1 MKAITLYDV
10 AQAAGVSYQTVSRVI
25 NQAEHVSARTRE
37 KVQRAMTELNYVPNR
52 GAQLLA
58 GKRQPTLGLI
68 SADLALHAPSQIAS
82 AVKRRASER
91 GYAVLI
97 SMVTHYAEADC
108 REALQEMLAQRV
120 DGLIVNLPLEDE
132 AAQRLSVLAAPLPV
146 LFLDVSEQAQVNSL
160 VFSPTQGAEL
170 GVAHLL
176 EQGHSRIA
184 LLAGPKSSVSARA
197 RLQGWQHA
205 LAQAGSEACAIASGD
220 WSAQSGYE
228 KAHSLLADAVRP
240 DAILV
245 ANDQMALGVLRA
257 CAEKG
262 IAVPRQLSVVGY
274 DDTMDSAWFTP
285 PLTTVR
291 QAFRAAGE
299 QGVDWLIGEHDPQR
313 LSQTR
318 LPVTLI
324 VRGSTAV
331 AGSESTDDLAS
342 RLQELAAFADKL
354 GLR

>member
-10 AQAAGVSYQTVSRVI
+10 ARLADVSYQTVSRVI

-37 KVQRAMTELNYVPNR
+37 KVQLAMAELNYIPNR

-82 AVKRRASER
+82 AVKRRASEQ

-97 SMVTHYAEADC
+97 SMVTGNAEGDC
-108 REALQEMLAQRV
+108 RVAVQEMLAQRV
-120 DGLIVNLPLEDE
+120 EGLMINVPLEDDV
-132 AAQRLSVLAAPLPV
+132 ALRLRELAAPLPV
-146 LFLDVSEQAQVNSL
+146 LFLDVSEQAEVNSL
-160 VFSPTQGAEL
+160 VFSSSQGAQL
-170 GVAHLL
+170 GVTHLL

-184 LLAGPKSSVSARA
+184 LLAGPLSSVSARA
-197 RLQGWQHA
+197 RLDGWKQA
-205 LAQAGSEACAIASGD
+205 LITAGVAPCAIASGD

-228 KAHSLLADAVRP
+228 KTHGLLANAAKP

-262 IAVPRQLSVVGY
+262 IAVPQQLSVVGY
-274 DDTMDSAWFTP
+274 DDTTDSAWFTP
-285 PLTTVR
+285 PLTTIR
-291 QAFRAAGE
+291 QAFRDAGE
-299 QGVDWLIGEHDPQR
+299 QGVDWLISERDASA
-313 LSQTR
+313 LSQTQ
-318 LPVTLI
+318 LPVTLV
-324 VRGSTAV
+324 VRGTTAPV
-331 AGSESTDDLAS
+331 TQDLPDDLAH
-342 RLQELAAFADKL
+342 RLQELAALANKL